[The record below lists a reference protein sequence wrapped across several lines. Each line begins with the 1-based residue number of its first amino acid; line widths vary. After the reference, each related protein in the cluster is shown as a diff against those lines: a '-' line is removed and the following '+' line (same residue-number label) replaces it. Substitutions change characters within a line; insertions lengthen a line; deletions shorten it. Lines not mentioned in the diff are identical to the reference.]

1 MNARES
7 LASWQ
12 ESAQGFGPAQIGFA
26 MRTGLR
32 NDAGVP
38 VAAHISRDCGQA
50 CYPFP
55 SPWPGPLRVRSF
67 FSDGSSAQRRVVA
80 VCVNDSF
87 FRFASALVAVKSA
100 GRTTTKRG
108 SSKCGNPFFLSPF
121 SPCRW
126 LAVCKTRLRAGWQVL
141 RLALPSRMSPTTM
154 PSPALSLAALQAL
167 QPAASTWACRPATD
181 LIAANA
187 AHASLTA
194 SRGTPSA
201 GRLYFDVSVRGM
213 PRSDLGREPCSRK
226 S

>member
-1 MNARES
+1 MNPRES

-32 NDAGVP
+32 NDAGLP
-38 VAAHISRDCGQA
+38 VAAHISRACGQA

-108 SSKCGNPFFLSPF
+108 SSKCRNRLSLSPF

-126 LAVCKTRLRAGWQVL
+126 LAACKTPRRAGL
-141 RLALPSRMSPTTM
+141 LALLRVRPLPTSLTTTQ
-154 PSPALSLAALQAL
+154 SPARSSVVLPAL
-167 QPAASTWACRPATD
+167 QPAASIWACRPATD